1 MEQTVTETAG
11 QITAL
16 VISYGLTVIAA
27 LVILIIGW
35 IGAGWLSRAVA
46 RMLARTGKVDVTLR
60 QFFASLVRYFVL
72 AFTVLAVLS
81 QFGVQTASLIA
92 VFGAA
97 GLAVALALQGTL
109 SDVAAGVML
118 LLFRPFKVGD
128 YVEVGGVAGTIKSI
142 TLFLTEFATPDN
154 VQVLAPNAQIWG
166 SAVKNYSHHETRRY
180 DLAVGIAY
188 EDNIDEAMAVMHEM
202 VGSDTRILAEPAPQV
217 YVAELGDSSVN
228 LVARFWVNAGD
239 FWNVRCDLTK
249 GVKERF
255 DGAGISM
262 PYPQRVV
269 HMVGGSETVAAA
281 AE

>member
-1 MEQTVTETAG
+1 VEEGTVAAVG

-16 VISYGLTVIAA
+16 VTSYGLSVIGA
-27 LVILIIGW
+27 LVLLIIGW
-35 IGAGWLSRAVA
+35 IGAGWASRFVKRLLSR
-46 RMLARTGKVDVTLR
+46 TDKVDVTLR
-60 QFFASLVRYFVL
+60 QFFASLVRYFIL

-109 SDVAAGVML
+109 GDVAAGVML

-128 YVEVGGVAGTIKSI
+128 YVEVGGVAGTVKSI
-142 TLFLTEFATPDN
+142 TLFVTEFATPDN

-166 SAVKNYSHHETRRY
+166 SAVKNYSHHATRRF

-188 EDNIDEAMAVMHEM
+188 EDSIDQVHEM
-202 VGSDTRILAEPAPQV
+202 IKGESRVLAEPAPEV
-217 YVAELGDSSVN
+217 LVSELGDSSVN
-228 LVARFWVNAGD
+228 LIARFWVNAGD
-239 FWNVRCDLTK
+239 YWSVRCDLTK
-249 GVKERF
+249 AVKERF
-255 DGAGISM
+255 DGAGISI

-269 HMVGGSETVAAA
+269 HMVGATDSVAAA